1 MSLLLR
7 PLRCVDPWQCHRLRP
22 NNAVA
27 ISVPV
32 LLISVPTEHKAGQVG
47 AVHTESRVNLL
58 GPHRISGGV
67 FCALVVCSTVLSF
80 LIYYSFD
87 LIMFMFSFIRFL
99 YMCSYIYIVICF
111 LMMNWWFRSTG
122 CWNQNWL
129 TLVPCGPWTWNR
141 SQGAYIVSLRSINI
155 LPI

>member
-1 MSLLLR
+1 MIHRFYTLASMPLLLR
-7 PLRCVDPWQCHRLRP
+7 PLRCVDPWQCHRLHP

-47 AVHTESRVNLL
+47 TVHTESRVNLL

-111 LMMNWWFRSTG
+111 LMMI
-122 CWNQNWL
+122 QVNWL
-129 TLVPCGPWTWNR
+129 LEPKLANPCSLWTLD
-141 SQGAYIVSLRSINI
+141 LE
-155 LPI
+155 